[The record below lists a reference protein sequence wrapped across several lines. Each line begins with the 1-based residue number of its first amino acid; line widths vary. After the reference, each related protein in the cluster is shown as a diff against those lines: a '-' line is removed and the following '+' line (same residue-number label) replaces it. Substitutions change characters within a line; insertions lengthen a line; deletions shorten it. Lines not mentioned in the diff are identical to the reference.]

1 MRLDYT
7 YSVKKRKIVIELA
20 TKDFTTAETMALDML
35 GEPLIEF
42 QQTYPGD
49 FTVSISKR
57 LRSEFKIRVKIDGTQ
72 NIDLAN
78 EAGNQ
83 FLLDIQEV
91 LHDKMEKLMEDYEDQ
106 IFPPKRNSVLITSY

>member
-1 MRLDYT
+1 MRLEYT

-20 TKDFTTAETMALDML
+20 TKDFTTTETLALDML
-35 GEPLIEF
+35 GEPMVDF
-42 QQTYPGD
+42 QRTYAGD

-78 EAGNQ
+78 EAGNH
-83 FLLDIQEV
+83 FLVDIQEV

-106 IFPPKRNSVLITSY
+106 IFPPKRDSILLTNY